1 MSETDYYEV
10 LGLQRT
16 ATNDE
21 IKKAYRQLA
30 LKWHPDKNPGDSSCD
45 ERFKEIAEA
54 YDVLSDPERRELY
67 DRYGRDGLKA
77 RGFSAPHFSSIDE
90 IFSQFSDVFE
100 GSLFEG
106 LFGGRRRGSVRR
118 GTDIQLEIELSLED
132 VAAGV
137 KRTLDVRRLV
147 RCEECVGS
155 GSKGKSKP
163 AVCAT
168 CRGHGQVESVQG
180 FFSIRRTCPRCHG
193 EGSTITDP
201 CSQCRGEGRR
211 NGKSKVEIAIPA
223 GVRDGNRVRVHGE
236 GDAGL
241 RGGPAGDLYCHL
253 TIAKHE
259 LFDRD
264 GDDLLCE
271 IPISFSDAALGTR
284 LEVPALSRQTE
295 VEISA
300 GTQSG
305 ELITVRGLG
314 LPHLGG
320 RGTGSLILRIVVET
334 PKKLTP
340 RMKEMFEELRGCES
354 RSSHPARTGFFEKIK
369 QYFRGADS

>member
-1 MSETDYYEV
+1 
-10 LGLQRT
+10 
-16 ATNDE
+16 
-21 IKKAYRQLA
+21 
-30 LKWHPDKNPGDSSCD
+30 
-45 ERFKEIAEA
+45 
-54 YDVLSDPERRELY
+54 
-67 DRYGRDGLKA
+67 
-77 RGFSAPHFSSIDE
+77 
-90 IFSQFSDVFE
+90 
-100 GSLFEG
+100 
-106 LFGGRRRGSVRR
+106 
-118 GTDIQLEIELSLED
+118 
-132 VAAGV
+132 V